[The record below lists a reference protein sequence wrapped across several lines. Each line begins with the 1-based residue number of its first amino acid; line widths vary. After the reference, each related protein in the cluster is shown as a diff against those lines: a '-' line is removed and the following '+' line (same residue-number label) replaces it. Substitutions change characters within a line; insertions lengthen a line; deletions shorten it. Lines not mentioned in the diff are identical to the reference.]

1 MAAMPP
7 GPGPTLDVMAL
18 AHRELVLAPAPD
30 GPVPIA
36 VFDLSDAHARAL
48 ADALAYH
55 RRVQFSGPL
64 DADAALAL
72 REATV
77 AGELFSELAPAER
90 HVIRLDAGQTA
101 LASRAAAFYVAERDG
116 ESYQSPE
123 ERERLAALNELSEPL
138 RDLVADLRL
147 AGERLHEQA
156 LAA

>member
-1 MAAMPP
+1 MRP
-7 GPGPTLDVMAL
+7 GPGPILDVMAL
-18 AHRELVLAPAPD
+18 AHRELVLAPSPN
-30 GPVPIA
+30 GPVPVA

-48 ADALAYH
+48 ADALAHH

-77 AGELFSELAPAER
+77 AAEVFSELAPAER
-90 HVIRLDAGQTA
+90 HVLRLDAKQAA
-101 LASRAAAFYVAERDG
+101 LVSRAAAFYVAERDD

-123 ERERLAALNELSEPL
+123 ERERLAALKELSEPL

-147 AGERLHEQA
+147 AAEHHAHGPA